1 MKSNTRLLGFLD
13 VWQTQLELKFL
24 LFETQFPISLF
35 VFFLGFMNGNL
46 FGTILI
52 FFRQWIIWDVMI
64 IIITIL
70 FIEFI
75 NYIYFYFTLQQ
86 KKSKLNLN
94 KVNKLKKNLIY
105 ENFYDSKFNKL
116 IVYDSFN
123 NFIRQLNFYKIGLLL
138 GFFIDAFKVGS

>member
-13 VWQTQLELKFL
+13 SWQTQLTIKFW
-24 LFETQFPISLF
+24 LFETQLPISLF

-52 FFRQWIIWDVMI
+52 FFRQWIIWDVII

-75 NYIYFYFTLQQ
+75 NYIYFYLTLQSAIL
-86 KKSKLNLN
+86 KSNELKLNLTH
-94 KVNKLKKNLIY
+94 
-105 ENFYDSKFNKL
+105 ENFHNCKTNKY
-116 IVYDSFN
+116 IIYNSFN

>member
-13 VWQTQLELKFL
+13 VCQTQLQLKFL
-24 LFETQFPISLF
+24 LFETQLPTSLF

-52 FFRQWIIWDVMI
+52 FFRQWVIWDVI
-64 IIITIL
+64 IIIMTIL

-75 NYIYFYFTLQQ
+75 NYSYFQLTLQ
-86 KKSKLNLN
+86 KTRVSSKLN
-94 KVNKLKKNLIY
+94 KLKPNGFQIQ
-105 ENFYDSKFNKL
+105 ENKRDTKFNKSIAYL
-116 IVYDSFN
+116 GFN